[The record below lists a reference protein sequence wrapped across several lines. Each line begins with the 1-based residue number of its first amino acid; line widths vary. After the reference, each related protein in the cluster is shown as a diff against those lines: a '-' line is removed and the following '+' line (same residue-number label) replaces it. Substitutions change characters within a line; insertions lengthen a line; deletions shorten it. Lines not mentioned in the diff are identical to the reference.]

1 VTARSELP
9 TGKRPTPATLP
20 GRSGPPGGW
29 LLLAAFLAALVLCI
43 TASIAYYLNPS
54 AERIAS
60 PGPPPITVPTLTPT
74 PADAGPEPAGTDVTA
89 RFREFALVGEKFSPE
104 WLIRTKRVYWS
115 PEGSLW
121 ADASMPRNPRER
133 TFTIE
138 SICQKLSAYVVEVV
152 RRDWPGI
159 SVRDEKGAELI
170 TKARSSD
177 GCRPG
182 L

>member
-1 VTARSELP
+1 M
-9 TGKRPTPATLP
+9 
-20 GRSGPPGGW
+20 
-29 LLLAAFLAALVLCI
+29 AAVALCI

-54 AERIAS
+54 ADQERITS
-60 PGPPPITVPTLTPT
+60 PGPPRLTAPSPTTTPV
-74 PADAGPEPAGTDVTA
+74 DAAPEPAGTDVTA
-89 RFREFALVGEKFSPE
+89 RFREFALVGEKFPPE
-104 WLIRTKRVYWS
+104 WLVRTKRVYWS

-138 SICQKLSAYVVEVV
+138 SICQKLSSYLVEVV
-152 RRDWPGI
+152 RRDWPGV
-159 SVRDEKGAELI
+159 SVRDEKGTELI

-177 GCRPG
+177 SCRPG